1 MRVILD
7 TNVLVSAVLS
17 RRDER
22 FSGPRWIVDVA
33 LLGQRRFE
41 HVTSEPLMIELC
53 SVLQR
58 RADLDRARAERFVRR
73 ISGASTYVSIRGLS
87 MGTRDPRDDKVV
99 ETAINGNVDVVVS
112 GDSDLHDVR
121 VQWTLGK
128 TGIGIRSR
136 PILVWTVREFLDAFA
151 DEPRFSPLVVPATVA
166 A

>member
-17 RRDER
+17 WGNER
-22 FSGPRWIVDVA
+22 FSGPRWIVDIA

-41 HVTSEPLMIELC
+41 HVTSAPLMFELC
-53 SVLQR
+53 VALFR
-58 RADLDRARAERFVRR
+58 RDDVDHALVEDFIDRIAF
-73 ISGASTYVSIRGLS
+73 ASTYVPVRGLS
-87 MGTRDPRDDKVV
+87 MGARDPRDDKVV

-112 GDSDLHDVR
+112 GDSDLHDLAVT
-121 VQWTLGK
+121 WSLGK

-151 DEPRFSPLVVPATVA
+151 DEPPFSPLVVPATVA